1 MREPLKA
8 LKALKA
14 LIAQI
19 RGGTCRRRRESGA
32 KLTIRKRL
40 RLYWWRGVIR
50 ANW

>member
-19 RGGTCRRRRESGA
+19 RGRHRQEGFCLNERRSG
-32 KLTIRKRL
+32 
-40 RLYWWRGVIR
+40 
-50 ANW
+50 